1 MVHQW
6 TAVDKTKM
14 SEKQK
19 ARVFGKW
26 HTFWKRQKHTDV
38 NFFFLIGCLRSFA
51 PEDVLCVFL
60 SLFFSSSFFFF
71 SSLYIQSSPR
81 FGLLP
86 LSPSFSVT
94 LFFTLSFCLL
104 ARMLSRLYVT
114 SSENGVLPFP
124 PPFPSS
130 LAFVLFR
137 SPSTTTHIYSRFPRT
152 SSHSQDAWDFSLQV
166 ATGSTHCHGNDQS
179 LIYIISIIQN
189 MKTWTWTWKRLYEN
203 RKSFNISCTSITTTQ
218 QITVRHFLRC
228 GASGQ
233 LVDFIEDLNLI
244 GRLCKPLSL
253 SAPFI
258 KDSF

>member
-1 MVHQW
+1 MTHVF
-6 TAVDKTKM
+6 
-14 SEKQK
+14 EKG
-19 ARVFGKW
+19 RN
-26 HTFWKRQKHTDV
+26 TLTLI
-38 NFFFLIGCLRSFA
+38 FFFLVGTLRSFA

-137 SPSTTTHIYSRFPRT
+137 SPSTTTHTYSRLPVLHRIHKMLGTFPSRERQNRPI
-152 SSHSQDAWDFSLQV
+152 SMAMISH
-166 ATGSTHCHGNDQS
+166 
-179 LIYIISIIQN
+179 
-189 MKTWTWTWKRLYEN
+189 
-203 RKSFNISCTSITTTQ
+203 
-218 QITVRHFLRC
+218 
-228 GASGQ
+228 
-233 LVDFIEDLNLI
+233 
-244 GRLCKPLSL
+244 
-253 SAPFI
+253 
-258 KDSF
+258 

>member
-1 MVHQW
+1 MSSHSSQQTDNPEAALNCPTNELFEKVNIEVKTQADLVSVGKYRRSIQVNQLWLAKPVTLTGWPNPRQW
-6 TAVDKTKM
+6 FTNERPST
-14 SEKQK
+14 KQK
-19 ARVFGKW
+19 CRRS
-26 HTFWKRQKHTDV
+26 KRPGFSVSDTRFEKGRNTLTLI
-38 NFFFLIGCLRSFA
+38 FFFLVGCLRSFA

-152 SSHSQDAWDFSLQV
+152 SSHSQDA
-166 ATGSTHCHGNDQS
+166 
-179 LIYIISIIQN
+179 
-189 MKTWTWTWKRLYEN
+189 
-203 RKSFNISCTSITTTQ
+203 
-218 QITVRHFLRC
+218 
-228 GASGQ
+228 
-233 LVDFIEDLNLI
+233 
-244 GRLCKPLSL
+244 
-253 SAPFI
+253 
-258 KDSF
+258 